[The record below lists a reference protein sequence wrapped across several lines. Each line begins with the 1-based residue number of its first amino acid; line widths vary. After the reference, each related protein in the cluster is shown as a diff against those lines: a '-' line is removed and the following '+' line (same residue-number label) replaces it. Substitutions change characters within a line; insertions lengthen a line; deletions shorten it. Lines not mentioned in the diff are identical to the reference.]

1 MIKLLTASVIALA
14 LGGISDA
21 AQAQTST
28 QWSQLVNYVGQ
39 QSKLILD
46 QRSRIERLEAENAQQ
61 RETINT
67 TIAAL
72 EQERC
77 RVSRLNGTIRDMLK
91 EPPILPTW
99 YENVACVDLKS
110 PVPPFPAQ
118 LPAPQ

>member
-1 MIKLLTASVIALA
+1 MIKLLAAGAVVLA

-28 QWSQLVNYVGQ
+28 QWSQLVAYIGQ

-61 RETINT
+61 RTTIN
-67 TIAAL
+67 AAIVAL
-72 EQERC
+72 DQERC
-77 RVSRLNGTIRDMLK
+77 RVNRLTGALRDMTQQ
-91 EPPILPTW
+91 PPNLPTFV
-99 YENVACVDLKS
+99 ENVSCSDLTS

>member
-1 MIKLLTASVIALA
+1 MMKIIAAGVVA
-14 LGGISDA
+14 LGISTS

-28 QWSQLVNYVGQ
+28 QWSQLMAYISQ

-61 RETINT
+61 RATINA

-72 EQERC
+72 DQERC
-77 RVSRLNGTIRDMLK
+77 RVSRLTGALTDMTK
-91 EPPILPTW
+91 VPPIMPTFVDG
-99 YENVACVDLKS
+99 VACADLKS
-110 PVPPFPAQ
+110 LPPPFPAP